1 VDANAAHRSLAWSKR
16 RCPSHEVD
24 GGSPQVSA
32 GVRQVWFGPADA
44 VNWTWAKGRREVGPC
59 TGFLYLFLFYFSFAI
74 LLKFQTLVLKFK
86 AVDKFHTQIKCTTKS
101 ANMKEYNY
109 SCIFFI
115 IVHIL
120 FLLFFSF
127 IFLFIYKFII

>member
-1 VDANAAHRSLAWSKR
+1 VDR
-16 RCPSHEVD
+16 
-24 GGSPQVSA
+24 
-32 GVRQVWFGPADA
+32 ADA
-44 VNWTWAKGRREVGPC
+44 ANWTWAKGMGEVSPC
-59 TGFLYLFLFYFSFAI
+59 IGFLYLFLFYYSFAI
-74 LLKFQTLVLKFK
+74 LSKFQTLVLKFK
-86 AVDKFHTQIKCTTKS
+86 SVDKFHTQIKCTTKS
-101 ANMKEYNY
+101 ANMKEYDY